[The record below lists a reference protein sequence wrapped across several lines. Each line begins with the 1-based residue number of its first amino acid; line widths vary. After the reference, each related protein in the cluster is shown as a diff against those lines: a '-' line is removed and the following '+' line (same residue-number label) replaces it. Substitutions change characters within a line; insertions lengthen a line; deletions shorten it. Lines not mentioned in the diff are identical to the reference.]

1 MDRMEGRIL
10 RSGFTTGTCAAVA
23 AKAAAVMVFTGEI
36 LKHMNLVTPKGTEAD
51 LPLFHVA
58 LTTESA
64 VCAVIKDAGDDPD
77 VTNRAMV
84 YASVRV
90 IGSELTKQEQTH
102 CYIRECGKEPCA
114 WTLYL
119 TGGEG
124 IGIVTKPGL
133 SCPVGKYAINPVP
146 RRMIFDAVEEAARR
160 YGVSGR
166 LLIRISI
173 PAGKELADKTFN
185 PKLGI
190 QGGISILGTS
200 GVVEPMSEEALLATI
215 RLELHM
221 KAVEGVQTVI
231 VTPGNYGETFLREKL
246 GLSLKHGIQ
255 CSNFV
260 ADAMGYAADEGILE
274 ILFVGHIGKLIK
286 VAGGVRNT
294 HSKYGDRRME
304 ILWECAEQVL
314 KSRPQVEAGALK
326 AVVMEAVTTEEAVR
340 LLEEAGILKQVMTVA
355 VARIKRYTT
364 SWCGGMVRVEAV
376 MFSTDCGLLG
386 MTKGAEN
393 MMKTLRGRE

>member
-58 LTTESA
+58 LTQESA
-64 VCAVIKDAGDDPD
+64 VCAVRKDAGDDPD

-84 YASVRV
+84 YASVLVVRA
-90 IGSELTKQEQTH
+90 ELTKQEKDR
-102 CYIRECGKEPCA
+102 CYFRECRNGSCA
-114 WTLYL
+114 WTLFL

-146 RRMIFDAVEEAARR
+146 RQMIFDAVEEAAWR
-160 YGVSGR
+160 YGFSGR

-190 QGGISILGTS
+190 QGGISVLGTS

-221 KAVEGVQTVI
+221 KAVAGARTVI

-246 GLSLKHGIQ
+246 GLSLRQGIQ

-260 ADAMGYAADEGILE
+260 ADAMEYAAEEGIPE
-274 ILFVGHIGKLIK
+274 VLFAGHIGKLIK

-294 HSKYGDRRME
+294 HSQYGDRRME

-314 KSRPQVEAGALK
+314 ISQPQMEAGALK
-326 AVVMEAVTTEEAVR
+326 AAVMEAVTTEEAVR
-340 LLEEAGILKQVMTVA
+340 LLEEAGILKQVMAVA
-355 VARIKRYTT
+355 VERIKRYTT
-364 SWCGGMVRVEAV
+364 SWCGGKVRVEV
-376 MFSTDCGLLG
+376 VIFSTNCGLLG
-386 MTKGAEN
+386 MTEGVEEMIKA
-393 MMKTLRGRE
+393 LQDRE